1 MFSRCLLKLVI
12 FCRYSLQR
20 SPSKS
25 PANGIQLS
33 PLMQPDS
40 TPLPSKLPLSRQL
53 DMTGEVSP
61 SSLAPTT
68 PPTAI
73 PPAAILPTAIPRAWL
88 PAVGETITGKVVH
101 ISSPTHFC
109 VQRLDTGVL
118 SQLNTLKAVK
128 VKKSHKVQPGASCLA
143 RFHDDEGYHRVIV
156 MSVNSSKVKVCYV
169 DYGNSA
175 ELPLDQIYPLTPEL
189 KSQPALAVLCSLT
202 REIPQHML
210 PVFSELVVDKT
221 LSVTIKVKQFFLTHM
236 FNFSKHH
243 CLLI

>member
-1 MFSRCLLKLVI
+1 M
-12 FCRYSLQR
+12 
-20 SPSKS
+20 
-25 PANGIQLS
+25 
-33 PLMQPDS
+33 
-40 TPLPSKLPLSRQL
+40 
-53 DMTGEVSP
+53 
-61 SSLAPTT
+61 
-68 PPTAI
+68 
-73 PPAAILPTAIPRAWL
+73 L
-88 PAVGETITGKVVH
+88 PAVGEIITGKVVH

-109 VQRLDTGVL
+109 VQRLDTGCDLL

-128 VKKSHKVQPGASCLA
+128 VNKPHKVQPGAACLA

-210 PVFSELVVDKT
+210 SVFSELVVDKT
-221 LSVTIKVKQFFLTHM
+221 LSVTVKVK
-236 FNFSKHH
+236 
-243 CLLI
+243 